1 MDLNQLPGTLKAA
14 ILVQALSR
22 ESAEKILERLSRPQ
36 REQVHRHLSQMG
48 SVAPDLVEKVA
59 REFTEKLRLLRR
71 RPVQSGARGRS
82 KSSGNAKGGNG
93 ADAPEGSGLK
103 ALLTLEPEQLYNLI
117 KEEHPQTMAIV
128 MVYLESAAA
137 SDILSRMPDELKT
150 DVALRIA
157 NLEKVHTGMLEEINR
172 VFEEIVKNKDSTV
185 TQVTGGVERLA
196 EILNQI
202 DEHSNEHILS
212 EIEAGYPDLAAQIK
226 QKMFVFDDL
235 VLVDDR
241 GFQKLLR
248 RVETAELAIAL
259 KAATEEVKEKVFRN
273 MSSRAAEMLREEIE
287 EMGPVRMR
295 DVSDA
300 QLKIANLI
308 QEMEAKGEVII
319 SGRRGEQFIA

>member
-1 MDLNQLPGTLKAA
+1 MELNQLPGTLKAA

-22 ESAEKILERLSRPQ
+22 EAAEKILGRLTQPQ

-59 REFTEKLRLLRR
+59 REFTEKLRK
-71 RPVQSGARGRS
+71 SGRS
-82 KSSGNAKGGNG
+82 AAKRSKAPGNG
-93 ADAPEGSGLK
+93 GAVNGTEPPESRGLQ
-103 ALLTLEPEQLYNLI
+103 ALLKLDPEQLYNLV
-117 KEEHPQTMAIV
+117 KDEHPQTLAIV
-128 MVYLESAAA
+128 MVNLESDAA

-150 DVALRIA
+150 EVALRIA

-172 VFEEIVKNKDSTV
+172 VFEEILSNKDSAV
-185 TQVTGGVERLA
+185 THVTGGVERLA

-202 DEHSNEHILS
+202 DEHSNEHIIG
-212 EIEAGYPDLAAQIK
+212 EIEAADPELAARIK

-248 RVETAELAIAL
+248 RVETAELATAL

-300 QLKIANLI
+300 QLKITNLI
-308 QEMEAKGEVII
+308 QEMEVNGEVII

>member
-1 MDLNQLPGTLKAA
+1 MELNQLPGTLKAA

-22 ESAEKILERLSRPQ
+22 EAAEKILGRLTQPQ

-59 REFTEKLRLLRR
+59 REFTEKLRK
-71 RPVQSGARGRS
+71 SGLSTANRS
-82 KSSGNAKGGNG
+82 KAPGNG
-93 ADAPEGSGLK
+93 GAVNGTAPPESRGLQ
-103 ALLTLEPEQLYNLI
+103 ALLKLDPEQLYNLI
-117 KEEHPQTMAIV
+117 KDEHPQTLAIV
-128 MVYLESAAA
+128 MVNLESDAA

-150 DVALRIA
+150 EVALRIA

-172 VFEEIVKNKDSTV
+172 VFEEILSNKDSAV
-185 TQVTGGVERLA
+185 THVTGGVERLA

-202 DEHSNEHILS
+202 DEHSNEHIIG
-212 EIEAGYPDLAAQIK
+212 EIEAADPELAARIK

-248 RVETAELAIAL
+248 RVETAELATAL

-300 QLKIANLI
+300 QLKITNLI
-308 QEMEAKGEVII
+308 QEMEVNGEVII

>member
-1 MDLNQLPGTLKAA
+1 MELNQLPGTLKAA

-22 ESAEKILERLSRPQ
+22 EAAEKILGRLTQPQ

-59 REFTEKLRLLRR
+59 REFTEKLRKI
-71 RPVQSGARGRS
+71 GRS
-82 KSSGNAKGGNG
+82 AVNRSKAPGNG
-93 ADAPEGSGLK
+93 GALNGTVPPESRGLQ
-103 ALLTLEPEQLYNLI
+103 ALLKLDPEQLYNLI
-117 KEEHPQTMAIV
+117 KDEHPQTLAIV
-128 MVYLESAAA
+128 MVNLESDAA

-150 DVALRIA
+150 EVALRIA

-172 VFEEIVKNKDSTV
+172 VFEEILSNKDSAV
-185 TQVTGGVERLA
+185 THVTGGVERLA

-202 DEHSNEHILS
+202 DEHSNEHIIG
-212 EIEAGYPDLAAQIK
+212 EIEAADPELAARIK

-248 RVETAELAIAL
+248 RVETAELATAL

-300 QLKIANLI
+300 QLKITNLI
-308 QEMEAKGEVII
+308 QEMEVNGEVII